1 MTRTRPLS
9 RRTLLR
15 GFGTGI
21 AIPLLEAMAPLPA
34 AARAAVSAGR
44 RRPSR
49 LAFIYVP
56 NGIHMPAWTPARE
69 GPLSALPETL
79 QPLAALRDDFSIL
92 TGLGQPKANA
102 NGDGP
107 GDHARAMATFLTGAQ
122 ARKTDG
128 ADIRAGIS
136 VDQIAA
142 ASLGKQTRFASLELG
157 ADLGKTSGSCDSGY
171 SCVYSST
178 ISWRS
183 DSQPLPKE
191 NDPRLIFE
199 RLFEN
204 GRPGESAAA
213 RAKRDQFSL
222 SILDFAMENAKSLE
236 RKLGA
241 ADRRKLDEYLSSVRE
256 IERRIGR
263 ATRGERNTAQAGDKP
278 AGIPES
284 YAEHLRLL
292 GDLLVLAF
300 QTDSTRVATVVFAN
314 EGSGRSYPFIDVP
327 DGHHDLSHHGND
339 PAKHAKLAK
348 INRFHVQQLAHLLSR
363 LKTTAEGDG
372 NLLDSSMIV
381 YGGCIGDGN
390 RHDHENLPILLA
402 GHGGGTIT
410 PGRHI
415 VYESKTPLMNLFGSL
430 LEAAGIATD
439 AYPQVSGRLG
449 QL

>member
-1 MTRTRPLS
+1 MTRPLS

-34 AARAAVSAGR
+34 AARGAVPPVRGR
-44 RRPSR
+44 PPR

-56 NGIHMPAWTPARE
+56 NGIHMPAWTPADE
-69 GPLSALPETL
+69 GPFSTLPETL
-79 QPLAALRDDFSIL
+79 QPLASLRDDFSIL

-142 ASLGKQTRFASLELG
+142 ASLGKKTRFASLELG
-157 ADLGKTSGSCDSGY
+157 ADLGKASGSCDSGY

-191 NDPRLIFE
+191 NDPKLIFE

-213 RAKRDQFSL
+213 RAKRDRFSL
-222 SILDFAMENAKSLE
+222 SILDFALENAKSLE

-256 IERRIGR
+256 IERRIGS
-263 ATRGERNTAQAGDKP
+263 AARGERSTAQAGDKP
-278 AGIPES
+278 ARIPES

-292 GDLLVLAF
+292 GDLMVLAF
-300 QTDSTRVATVVFAN
+300 QTDSTRVATLVFAN

-348 INRFHVQQLAHLLSR
+348 INRFHVQQLAYLLSR
-363 LKTTAEGDG
+363 LKTTAEGEG

-402 GHGGGTIT
+402 GHGGGAIT

-415 VYESKTPLMNLFGSL
+415 VYEPKTPLMNLFGSL
-430 LEAAGIATD
+430 LEAATVVTD
-439 AYPQVSGRLG
+439 AHPQVSGRLG
-449 QL
+449 RI